1 MTEQVSER
9 SALFT
14 AKDRCDKCGAQAKVL
29 ALFVLEELPDVGML
43 LFCRHHG
50 SQYFDALIEQG
61 ATIEVERA

>member
-1 MTEQVSER
+1 LTEQVTER

-29 ALFVLEELPDVGML
+29 ALFILDGPDVGML